1 MELTCK
7 AHAIIRHRIR
17 HYTHTPLYAIAYAI
31 TNSMEN
37 LRFDKEDYFHVLV
50 FYAGYFIKEI
60 KNFFFPEGSWCIL
73 QNDEKSN
80 LVFICIVSFSSTV
93 VMFLRIGWPCMPDTL
108 PRLTLVKVWEN
119 SKLRGNT
126 RPTRARDLT
135 FSFSQTVQ
143 DAEHIF
149 RSPFRQ
155 RGVPRY
161 NYYNLSTYLSLPP
174 HLFQECYQ
182 MVYSLW

>member
-1 MELTCK
+1 
-7 AHAIIRHRIR
+7 
-17 HYTHTPLYAIAYAI
+17 
-31 TNSMEN
+31 MEN

-108 PRLTLVKVWEN
+108 LRLTLVKVWEN

-135 FSFSQTVQ
+135 FPFSQTVQ

-182 MVYSLW
+182 MVYSFW